1 MSQRVMRKKNRN
13 NVKGVAIKRIEGQT
27 VEVVNYGTTTSI
39 TVTSGKKK
47 KKSK

>member
-1 MSQRVMRKKNRN
+1 MAQRIMRKKNRSS
-13 NVKGVAIKRIEGQT
+13 VKGVAVKKIEGQT

-47 KKSK
+47 KSK